1 MTIDTHA
8 MLGLV
13 YDIKELRDKYIE
25 TMTGLAAKDDG
36 TEGTQRIIAAGMDSL
51 TDWYADELDK
61 VVESLCV
68 VLGSKPLVQ
77 PVLSTESYEDES
89 PKGRMH

>member
-1 MTIDTHA
+1 MTIDTNA
-8 MLGLV
+8 MLGHV
-13 YDIKELRDKYIE
+13 YDIKDLRDKYIE
-25 TMTGLAAKDDG
+25 TMEAIAAKDDG
-36 TEGTQRIIAAGMDSL
+36 TEGTRSILQAGMDSL

-61 VVESLCV
+61 TVEALCV

-89 PKGRMH
+89 LKKRMH